1 MGKSTLFNALT
12 ASKNAEAAN
21 FPFCT
26 IDPNIGI
33 VDVVD
38 ERLDKLTELS
48 KSKKKIY
55 TNITFVDIAG
65 LVKGASKGEGLGN
78 KFLSH
83 IREVDAIIHLVRCF
97 DSEKITHVNS
107 KINPVEDLETIK
119 TEIILSDIDIIQKK
133 LEKGKKKLLEEKQIK
148 ILEEKLNQLNE
159 GKEIFINGSDEKKFL
174 SSLGLLSIKPKI
186 IVCNVDEESLANGNA
201 FTKEVQNKY
210 SNEKVVTIC
219 ADIEDQIMGLDNSER
234 ETFMKEI
241 GLNKTGLNQLI
252 KEGYELLNLDT
263 FFTSGPEESRAWTVE
278 KNTPAPKA
286 ASVIHTDFEKKFL
299 TTLGL
304 LSIKPK
310 IIVCNVDE
318 ESLATG
324 NAFTEDVKRKYT
336 AEKIVTICADIED
349 QIMGLDNNER
359 ETFMKEIGLNK
370 TGLNQLIKEGYDLLN
385 LDTFFTS
392 GPEESRAW
400 TIEKNTLAP
409 QAASVIH
416 TDFEKN
422 FIRAEAVTCEDFIKF
437 GSAEKC
443 KENGKLRIEGKDYIV
458 KDGDVLYFRVN
469 P

>member
-1 MGKSTLFNALT
+1 MGFKCGIVGLPNVGKSTLFNALT

-33 VDVVD
+33 VDVID
-38 ERLDKLTELS
+38 ERLDQLAKLS
-48 KSKKKIY
+48 SSKKKIY

-107 KINPVEDLETIK
+107 KISPSSDLETIK
-119 TEIILSDIDIIQKK
+119 TEIVLSDLDIVQKK
-133 LEKGKKKLLEEKQIK
+133 LEKGKKKLLEDKEIK
-148 ILEEKLNQLNE
+148 ILEEKLNQLDKNQE
-159 GKEIFINGSDEKKFL
+159 VKINNDEENKFL
-174 SSLGLLSIKPKI
+174 SSIGLLSIKPKI
-186 IVCNVDEESLANGNA
+186 IVCNVDEENLSKGNQY
-201 FTKEVQNKY
+201 TEEVQNKY
-210 SNEKVVTIC
+210 PNEKIIKIC
-219 ADIEDQIMGLDNSER
+219 ADIEDQLSGLDKNEK
-234 ETFMKEI
+234 EAFM
-241 GLNKTGLNQLI
+241 Q
-252 KEGYELLNLDT
+252 D
-263 FFTSGPEESRAWTVE
+263 
-278 KNTPAPKA
+278 
-286 ASVIHTDFEKKFL
+286 
-299 TTLGL
+299 
-304 LSIKPK
+304 
-310 IIVCNVDE
+310 
-318 ESLATG
+318 
-324 NAFTEDVKRKYT
+324 
-336 AEKIVTICADIED
+336 
-349 QIMGLDNNER
+349 
-359 ETFMKEIGLNK
+359 IGLNK
-370 TGLNQLIKEGYDLLN
+370 TGLNQLIKEGYDLLK

-400 TIEKNTLAP
+400 TVRKNTIAP
-409 QAASVIH
+409 KAASVIH

-422 FIRAEAVTCEDFIKF
+422 FIRAEAVSCEDFIKY

>member
-1 MGKSTLFNALT
+1 MGFKCGIVGLPNVGKSTLFNVLT

-38 ERLDKLTELS
+38 NRLDQLSNLS

-97 DSEKITHVNS
+97 DSEKITHVNPE
-107 KINPVEDLETIK
+107 INPVNDLETIK
-119 TEIILSDIDIIQKK
+119 TEILLADIETIQKK
-133 LEKGKKKLLEEKQIK
+133 LEKGKKKLLSPKEIQVLEKK
-148 ILEEKLNQLNE
+148 LNSLNSGKELEEELE
-159 GKEIFINGSDEKKFL
+159 DEKKIT
-174 SSLGLLSIKPKI
+174 SSMGLLSTKPKI
-186 IVCNVDEESLANGNA
+186 IVCNVDENSLAKGNK
-201 FTKEVQNKY
+201 FTDAVKSKY
-210 SNEKVVTIC
+210 VDDKIVIIC
-219 ADIEDQIMGLDNSER
+219 ADIEDQIMGLDKDER

-241 GLNKTGLNQLI
+241 GL
-252 KEGYELLNLDT
+252 D
-263 FFTSGPEESRAWTVE
+263 
-278 KNTPAPKA
+278 
-286 ASVIHTDFEKKFL
+286 
-299 TTLGL
+299 
-304 LSIKPK
+304 
-310 IIVCNVDE
+310 
-318 ESLATG
+318 
-324 NAFTEDVKRKYT
+324 
-336 AEKIVTICADIED
+336 
-349 QIMGLDNNER
+349 
-359 ETFMKEIGLNK
+359 K

-400 TIEKNTLAP
+400 TIEKNTIAP
-409 QAASVIH
+409 KAASVIH

-437 GSAEKC
+437 GSTEKC

>member
-1 MGKSTLFNALT
+1 MGFKCGIVGLPNVGKSTLFNALT

-26 IDPNIGI
+26 INPNIGI
-33 VDVVD
+33 VDVID
-38 ERLDKLTELS
+38 QRLDQLTKLS
-48 KSKKKIY
+48 NSKKKIY

-97 DSEKITHVNS
+97 ESDKISHVNT

-119 TEIILSDIDIIQKK
+119 TEIILSDLDIVQKK
-133 LEKGKKKLLEEKQIK
+133 LEKGKKKLLQEKEIK

-159 GKEIFINGSDEKKFL
+159 GKEIITNDKLEKEFL

-186 IVCNVDEESLANGNA
+186 IVCNVDEDSLSKGNNFTESIKKKYP
-201 FTKEVQNKY
+201 KEKI
-210 SNEKVVTIC
+210 VTIC
-219 ADIEDQIMGLDNSER
+219 ADIEDQIMGLDNNER
-234 ETFMKEI
+234 ETFMKDI

-263 FFTSGPEESRAWTVE
+263 FFTSGPEESRAWTV
-278 KNTPAPKA
+278 K
-286 ASVIHTDFEKKFL
+286 
-299 TTLGL
+299 
-304 LSIKPK
+304 
-310 IIVCNVDE
+310 
-318 ESLATG
+318 
-324 NAFTEDVKRKYT
+324 
-336 AEKIVTICADIED
+336 
-349 QIMGLDNNER
+349 
-359 ETFMKEIGLNK
+359 
-370 TGLNQLIKEGYDLLN
+370 
-385 LDTFFTS
+385 
-392 GPEESRAW
+392 
-400 TIEKNTLAP
+400 KNTLAP
-409 QAASVIH
+409 KAASVIH

-422 FIRAEAVTCEDFIKF
+422 FIRAEAVSCDDFIKY

>member
-1 MGKSTLFNALT
+1 MGFKCGIVGLPNVGKSTLFNALT

-38 ERLDKLTELS
+38 ERLDQLAKLS
-48 KSKKKIY
+48 SSKKKIY

-97 DSEKITHVNS
+97 DSDKITHVNS
-107 KINPVEDLETIK
+107 KISPSSDLETIK
-119 TEIILSDIDIIQKK
+119 TEIVLSDLDIVQKK
-133 LEKGKKKLLEEKQIK
+133 LEKGKKKLLEDKEIK
-148 ILEEKLNQLNE
+148 ILEEKLNQLDKNQEVKINNE
-159 GKEIFINGSDEKKFL
+159 EENKFL
-174 SSLGLLSIKPKI
+174 SNIGLLSIKPKI
-186 IVCNVDEESLANGNA
+186 IVCNVDEENLSTGNQY
-201 FTKEVQNKY
+201 TKEVQNKY
-210 SNEKVVTIC
+210 PNEKIIKIC
-219 ADIEDQIMGLDNSER
+219 ADIEDQLSGLDKNEK
-234 ETFMKEI
+234 EAFM
-241 GLNKTGLNQLI
+241 Q
-252 KEGYELLNLDT
+252 D
-263 FFTSGPEESRAWTVE
+263 
-278 KNTPAPKA
+278 
-286 ASVIHTDFEKKFL
+286 
-299 TTLGL
+299 
-304 LSIKPK
+304 
-310 IIVCNVDE
+310 
-318 ESLATG
+318 
-324 NAFTEDVKRKYT
+324 
-336 AEKIVTICADIED
+336 
-349 QIMGLDNNER
+349 
-359 ETFMKEIGLNK
+359 IGLNK
-370 TGLNQLIKEGYDLLN
+370 TGLNQLIKEGYDLLK

-400 TIEKNTLAP
+400 TVRKNTIAP
-409 QAASVIH
+409 KAASVIH

-422 FIRAEAVTCEDFIKF
+422 FIRAEAVSCEDFIKY